1 MEKGQDNKF
10 ASMNPLEFAAL
21 GGGQI
26 AYIREVDAT
35 ENEAASSGLPGPV
48 SDGKL
53 FALHGADGQP
63 IMISEN
69 RDEII
74 ANAFQINLMP
84 LTVH

>member
-1 MEKGQDNKF
+1 MEKGQENKF
-10 ASMNPLEFAAL
+10 SAMNPLEFAAL

-26 AYIREVDAT
+26 AYIREVEAGG
-35 ENEAASSGLPGPV
+35 EEAASIGSLNPAANL
-48 SDGKL
+48 KL
-53 FALHGADGQP
+53 FSLHGADGQP
-63 IMISEN
+63 IMVSEN

>member
-1 MEKGQDNKF
+1 MEKGHENKF
-10 ASMNPLEFAAL
+10 MSMNPLEFAAL

-26 AYIREVDAT
+26 AYIREVD
-35 ENEAASSGLPGPV
+35 ENDAEAV
-48 SDGKL
+48 SAGAPNPSAKVKL

-63 IMISEN
+63 IMVSED

>member
-1 MEKGQDNKF
+1 MDEHQENRF
-10 ASMNPLEFAAL
+10 ASMKANEFAAL

-26 AYIREVDAT
+26 AYIREVAH
-35 ENEAASSGLPGPV
+35 SGGLGSGDGVPNPV
-48 SDGKL
+48 SRVKL

-63 IMISEN
+63 IMVSEN
-69 RDEII
+69 RDEVI

>member
-1 MEKGQDNKF
+1 MEKGQENRF
-10 ASMNPLEFAAL
+10 SSMNPLEFAAL

-26 AYIREVDAT
+26 AYIREV
-35 ENEAASSGLPGPV
+35 EADSASIRELGSNPN
-48 SDGKL
+48 SKL

-63 IMISEN
+63 IMVSEN

>member
-1 MEKGQDNKF
+1 MEKGQENRF
-10 ASMNPLEFAAL
+10 SAMNALEFAAL

-26 AYIREVDAT
+26 AYIREVEAD
-35 ENEAASSGLPGPV
+35 EEEAASVGSLNP
-48 SDGKL
+48 DAKMKL

-63 IMISEN
+63 IMVSEN
-69 RDEII
+69 RDEVI